1 VADRYWIASS
11 SANWNDTANWSTSSG
26 GSGGASVP
34 GSSDDAHF
42 DGNGTGDCTVN
53 ATVSINNITFASY
66 TGTFDANDNDLT
78 FTGDVSLDSSVTYIS
93 GAGTITLSG
102 SNDQDIDFNGES
114 VEDIEIDKTSGTVTL
129 TGDLETA
136 SFKITDGAFDC
147 STYNLICTGNFDVD
161 RADAVFDA
169 GSGTHEIG
177 GNFLKRQVGTWT
189 CGTAHFK
196 LQGASNS
203 ITSDSS
209 SSEIIYDLT
218 VETGASYSGVFGRIG
233 VENSIT
239 VESGATLSIKRV
251 GLNGSSTT
259 PTITINGSVTL
270 GEDCILGNENGVTI
284 GGTGTLTQTTGTCD
298 FGWDNDNVA
307 QTCTFA
313 ASTDLTIAG
322 AGTFDLGHGL
332 WTATLTYDCSNNP
345 SFTIEAANFL
355 VNPNNKTVVWTKGSS
370 GDITFSGT
378 ANQTIGLDGLS
389 YQDFIIN
396 KTGGTLTLSEGG
408 TTESLTFTDGTLD
421 IDGQDLDITGNF
433 TMAAGTVVNDTDTG
447 GSISIGGNLDINGI
461 DGTGCTWSDADI
473 DTLAG
478 TGDAD
483 YCTVS
488 NSNNSSGTAIDA
500 TDNCTDS
507 GGNTGWTFA
516 AGGYTLTAAGG
527 AITLTGTA
535 ADLTYDRKLSAAAGA
550 VGLTGTAANLEK
562 GYSLTA
568 EAGAITLTGTA
579 AGFLYNQV
587 VSAGA
592 GAIALAGTAADLT
605 YDRKLSAEAGTVTIT
620 GADATLTYTQ
630 DYSVTAEAGA
640 IALTGTAAALTYDR
654 IMPAAAGAIVLTGAD
669 ATLLYS
675 QGYNLTADAGAISL
689 TGAAATL
696 TVDRILTAEAAAIA
710 LAGTAAGLNVGI
722 VLTAE
727 AGAVALTGTVAGLT
741 YDHVL
746 AAAAGAIA
754 LTGTAAT
761 LTYSE
766 EQIPVGH
773 VTAAATAGRPGVSIS
788 ATKPTI
794 TIT

>member
-1 VADRYWIASS
+1 VADQYWVNNNSDGAWGPANNWAS
-11 SANWNDTANWSTSSG
+11 TSG
-26 GSGGASVP
+26 GSDNTGPPA
-34 GSSDDAHF
+34 
-42 DGNGTGDCTVN
+42 TGD
-53 ATVSINNITFASY
+53 NIIF
-66 TGTFDANDNDLT
+66 
-78 FTGDVSLDSSVTYIS
+78 DSSVTDDCNFTDVAQQGYGTLTMSS
-93 GAGTITLSG
+93 GYTGTLTTNRNPTFTGNVDVTDGTINVPSNGFTTDADLYVRSGGTVIFGGSSATVKGTTIHVYSGGTLTINTNLGCNTPTNNTDNYLTVDSGGTLDGSGSINFQKDHYYLSGIIGVSIVIGASLGGNTVHLDGDTTIGGDFSCADADLRWNSHDYDLTLRGDFSWPSTSKWTSGTGTITLSG
-102 SNDQDIDFNGES
+102 TAAQDIDFNGES
-114 VEDIEIDKTSGTVTL
+114 VEDIEIDSDDTVTL
-129 TGDLETA
+129 
-136 SFKITDGAFDC
+136 
-147 STYNLICTGNFDVD
+147 
-161 RADAVFDA
+161 
-169 GSGTHEIG
+169 
-177 GNFLKRQVGTWT
+177 
-189 CGTAHFK
+189 
-196 LQGASNS
+196 
-203 ITSDSS
+203 
-209 SSEIIYDLT
+209 
-218 VETGASYSGVFGRIG
+218 
-233 VENSIT
+233 
-239 VESGATLSIKRV
+239 SGAV
-251 GLNGSSTT
+251 
-259 PTITINGSVTL
+259 
-270 GEDCILGNENGVTI
+270 D
-284 GGTGTLTQTTGTCD
+284 
-298 FGWDNDNVA
+298 
-307 QTCTFA
+307 
-313 ASTDLTIAG
+313 
-322 AGTFDLGHGL
+322 
-332 WTATLTYDCSNNP
+332 
-345 SFTIEAANFL
+345 
-355 VNPNNKTVVWTKGSS
+355 TKS
-370 GDITFSGT
+370 
-378 ANQTIGLDGLS
+378 
-389 YQDFIIN
+389 
-396 KTGGTLTLSEGG
+396 LTL
-408 TTESLTFTDGTLD
+408 TDGTLD
-421 IDGQDLDITGNF
+421 IDGQNLDITGDF

-473 DTLAG
+473 DTLTG

-488 NSNNSSGTAIDA
+488 DSNNSSGTAIDA
-500 TDNCTDS
+500 TDNCNDS

-550 VGLTGTAANLEK
+550 IGLTGTAANLEK

-640 IALTGTAAALTYDR
+640 IALTGTAVALTYDR

-675 QGYNLTADAGAISL
+675 QGYNLTAEAGAISL

-696 TVDRILTAEAAAIA
+696 TVDRILTADAAAVA

-788 ATKPTI
+788 ANKPTI